1 MKPFDDYPGV
11 GYTILKPMSRTNT
24 RRGNG
29 LWLMGNAGQDRRAYC
44 CSAWIT
50 SSSRRNASG
59 CVFTLFGITPFPA
72 SSWPAP
78 AATRSTTGTKSY
90 GSGQGLRMHGRRM
103 DLPPCGTGCLG
114 CLRRGGHVFS
124 NGIGMQFGS
133 SSRRFRGYRAFHG
146 LGGLIDGEGG
156 LFVCA
161 VGGRRSVARAPAW
174 SVEFRGSG
182 KIPENSVDNLRPAGY
197 YGFHSRSQSGSVGH
211 LNNWIVKG
219 NRQTLR
225 V

>member
-59 CVFTLFGITPFPA
+59 CVFTLFGITPFSA

-103 DLPPCGTGCLG
+103 DLPPCGTGSSS
-114 CLRRGGHVFS
+114 RRWHAFS
-124 NGIGMQFGS
+124 NGIGMPFGS
-133 SSRRFRGYRAFHG
+133 SSRRFRGDRAFPG
-146 LGGLIDGEGG
+146 LGGLVDGEGG

-161 VGGRRSVARAPAW
+161 VRGRRSVARAPLGV
-174 SVEFRGSG
+174 SNFEGPG
-182 KIPENSVDNLRPAGY
+182 KFPKNSVDNLRPAGY

>member
-1 MKPFDDYPGV
+1 MDHV
-11 GYTILKPMSRTNT
+11 ILTKECERLRLHVVWHHSFSNIV
-24 RRGNG
+24 
-29 LWLMGNAGQDRRAYC
+29 L
-44 CSAWIT
+44 
-50 SSSRRNASG
+50 
-59 CVFTLFGITPFPA
+59 
-72 SSWPAP
+72 SWPAP

-103 DLPPCGTGCLG
+103 NLPLCGTGSSS
-114 CLRRGGHVFS
+114 RRWHAFS
-124 NGIGMQFGS
+124 NGIGMPFGF
-133 SSRRFRGYRAFHG
+133 SSRRFHGDRAIPG
-146 LGGLIDGEGG
+146 LGGLVDGEGG

-161 VGGRRSVARAPAW
+161 VGRRRSVARAPAW